1 MNGDNRR
8 HNGGY
13 NVVFID
19 GRVKWYLEVEPDDPD
34 YYLNKRMSTRDWETG
49 PICGDADHPYPAGDP
64 TYNCR
69 TDWTDFSVFASQWV
83 KTSCNETGW
92 CGGADMD
99 HSTIVDWSDFSIFA
113 DDWLACTA
121 PECD

>member
-49 PICGDADHPYPAGDP
+49 PICGDADHPYPAGDL

-83 KTSCNETGW
+83 KTNCNETGW

-121 PECD
+121 P